1 MNTIQKPKIQQQK
14 SHIPRILLSLLLF
27 LIIFA
32 AQFNSN
38 TLTAKAAE
46 ATISGTEWVEQ
57 PGEIYWGG
65 SAEKQGILFYLYNIK
80 YNCIDY
86 IVDPFVL
93 TASRYSNGEP
103 WLTMVNSTKT
113 FSTRVSSGRGDLT
126 ATCYPNSD
134 IPYPATYTEDGTWAS
149 TGGDTKAYLE
159 EELGDSGRQR
169 WEYVVGDH
177 WNLSMVDK
185 IKKDRGETYRIC
197 MESVS
202 AFVPYK
208 NENNTDY
215 ALKGLHGDY
224 IRVFNTNKGATS
236 FHECVGVDIS
246 RRYSAGSVL
255 GTANSG
261 WLQSIANGMVFS
273 DEEDSALVG
282 VPTASYSGAVSSSQ
296 MKSKGYGFGT
306 IKPILTPIHTCNG
319 TIPGPPEEVKKDVT
333 DGKCMIQK
341 MYWTTVYD
349 KDGNFKKRKDERST
363 YRQGTTNYIVIDS
376 EEGYTVRKWSTNSGP
391 INPTPENWKGYS
403 GIHNGKG
410 GGEIVMDEEGGEK
423 YLAVWLEKVEV
434 DKTPPSPPEDFL
446 IEESQITRRIS
457 FEDSAKTLE
466 LLSHE
471 FVFES
476 AAPDKSYE
484 ICYANGGHLTC
495 TNKRKGHNHSFPG
508 CYSFCSGYSWDD
520 NDTKLGIVNNL
531 AKDSKYYSVLSKHQQ
546 TSLSS
551 NGKSINSDVPEYNT
565 KNNYASRGGTGSST
579 LTYPGFAYNCIIF
592 RGKDQ
597 LVLADWKNAQVGGE
611 YLAAKSF
618 LGNIANDGKY
628 NFKSANQPNGTRYK
642 GDSYIEKISADFSAS
657 NLDTQTKYVPSS
669 DYGCGSST
677 RKYTFKNS
685 TKLKINDIIIKVNVY
700 WGYKDKTLSDQ
711 RGGVTAT
718 GGSDE
723 SNKNLYAGKVG
734 FFPYILM
741 RYDNKVTPDNHTFV
755 MGEFARSIEFHD
767 AASYSIN
774 KTGTDKI
781 TILSSQWST
790 HASAISGLQKKFED
804 AGGSGDISPKMKESI
819 LPGGATLS
827 LSIAKDA
834 VRKVTVTTAQA
845 YLPKN
850 SAGYKQM
857 MKTNDGRSTTKLPDN
872 PGPAK
877 SAHSAFANSVRS
889 AFQRTYI
896 KQYVSTKDSAI
907 KANDTASILKTG
919 KAVHAGDSFN
929 GLKLSTDSKYYF
941 NKYNE
946 SHLDVS
952 ELHHS
957 ESTVTFGS
965 DSHGNLW
972 SYYGVPLTVQES
984 MGGLGKG
991 GEAEKYIKANTN
1003 VLNQISSELLTG
1015 KGNDAHSGWGTQWYN
1030 EAFDGV
1036 TYIYQQDYFYVGLIN
1051 PTERITVI
1059 DPKLTP
1065 KQNSKSD
1072 FFNNFHSSAF
1082 ITFNPSNKLGTF
1094 RNAAGSGKSFTYNFN
1109 NLYRSKPF
1117 YIPNVTTQDLN

>member
-1 MNTIQKPKIQQQK
+1 MKISKTPTKPK
-14 SHIPRILLSLLLF
+14 IPRILLSLAFF

-32 AQFNSN
+32 AQFSLN
-38 TLTAKAAE
+38 TLTVKADTFTAD
-46 ATISGTEWVEQ
+46 GTTWTTA
-57 PGEIYWGG
+57 PTDLPWAG
-65 SAEKQGILFYLYNIK
+65 SAERQGVVFYLANIK
-80 YNCIDY
+80 GDPSVSDKATPFTLLASNEGKWPSL
-86 IVDPFVL
+86 VD
-93 TASRYSNGEP
+93 TSSA
-103 WLTMVNSTKT
+103 
-113 FSTRVSSGRGDLT
+113 RVRVGSYMKRISCPSYVDSSFH
-126 ATCYPNSD
+126 
-134 IPYPATYTEDGTWAS
+134 YPATYTEDGTWIS

-159 EELGDSGRQR
+159 EETASGRQQ
-169 WEYVVGDH
+169 WEDVVGNFWGYDK
-177 WNLSMVDK
+177 VDE
-185 IKKDRGETYRIC
+185 IKRDRGKTYRIC
-197 MESVS
+197 MESTS
-202 AFVPYK
+202 AFILYR
-208 NENNTDY
+208 NRDGEDY
-215 ALKGLHGDY
+215 MSGTEANPKRLYGTNLELGFL
-224 IRVFNTNKGATS
+224 FNTMNALDITKRTS
-236 FHECVGVDIS
+236 SGGVD
-246 RRYSAGSVL
+246 
-255 GTANSG
+255 GTANNK
-261 WLQSIANGMVFS
+261 WIQSIANGMVFTDEAES
-273 DEEDSALVG
+273 DIVKVLTVDTNDEITDYKL
-282 VPTASYSGAVSSSQ
+282 YSH
-296 MKSKGYGFGT
+296 GYGFGT
-306 IKPILTPIHTCNG
+306 IKPTLTPIHTCNG
-319 TIPGPPEEVKKDVT
+319 HTPGDPEEPDPNKGT
-333 DGKCMIQK
+333 DGKCTIQK
-341 MYWTTVYD
+341 LYWTTVYD
-349 KDGNFKKRKDERST
+349 KDGNFKERKGVESKFMR
-363 YRQGTTNYIVIDS
+363 GTTNYIVIDS
-376 EEGYTVRKWSTNSGP
+376 EPGYTVRKWGTSSGS
-391 INPTPENWKGYS
+391 ISQTPTNWKSYT

-410 GGEIVMDEEGGEK
+410 GGEIVLDEEGGEK
-423 YLAVWLEKVEV
+423 YLAVWLEKIEV

-484 ICYANGGHLTC
+484 ICYANGGHFTC
-495 TNKRKGHNHSFPG
+495 TNTSTGHSHSFPA
-508 CYSFCSGYSWDD
+508 CYSFCSGYSWTD

-711 RGGVTAT
+711 RGGVTAV

-767 AASYSIN
+767 AASYSID
-774 KTGTDKI
+774 KTGTDAI
-781 TILSSQWST
+781 TLLSSQWST
-790 HASAISGLQKKFED
+790 HASAISGLQKIFDKGKD
-804 AGGSGDISPKMKESI
+804 NLPDKMKESI

-845 YLPKN
+845 YLPTN

-857 MKTNDGRSTTKLPDN
+857 MNTMGSSTTKLPTSN
-872 PGPAK
+872 GPAK
-877 SAHSAFANSVRS
+877 AAHSAFANAVRS

-896 KQYVSTKDSAI
+896 KQYVSTEKSAI
-907 KANDTASILKTG
+907 KANNTASILNTG

-984 MGGLGKG
+984 MGGLDKG